1 MLTIPSYSRQE
12 STLAHY
18 LVEQA
23 QLLGLHSYVDD
34 VGNWVASTHS
44 FKGYTGSQPIILLG
58 HMDTVSGYIPVR
70 IQDGVLFGRGAVD
83 AKGPLAA
90 FLSAAGRLAR
100 SASSFQHPIV
110 VIGAVEEES
119 ATSRGARAVL
129 ERYQP
134 SACII

>member
-1 MLTIPSYSRQE
+1 MFRFSFSKRHIFISVRYTLHLIAHPVGQE

-90 FLSAAGRLAR
+90 FLS
-100 SASSFQHPIV
+100 
-110 VIGAVEEES
+110 
-119 ATSRGARAVL
+119 SR
-129 ERYQP
+129 
-134 SACII
+134 